1 MEQKEEISKKQRT
14 IRERK
19 KYGKRRGRRRKK
31 RARGADKAG
40 PELE

>member
-19 KYGKRRGRRRKK
+19 KYGKRRGRRKK
-31 RARGADKAG
+31 RAGGADKAG